1 MLLEQRMMELG
12 SDDDSEWSD
21 DGSDEHGPQPVE
33 EEPSED
39 SDSSTTRMEGGG
51 FGIGKTVPG
60 FTSVLTIVSMLGAL
74 MVVGGRRR
82 LV

>member
-1 MLLEQRMMELG
+1 MMIQSGRMT
-12 SDDDSEWSD
+12 
-21 DGSDEHGPQPVE
+21 DEHGPQPVDDE
-33 EEPSED
+33 ASED
-39 SDSSTTRMEGGG
+39 GDSSTTRMEGGG
-51 FGIGKTVPG
+51 FGIGETVPG